1 MAAPFSDF
9 SIPTGTGTLHRSDS
23 GISLKDNS
31 AQKRDKKKAEEDAQF
46 TFHPVIPSRR
56 TADVAVAKTSVGER
70 FENLYKNASKRS
82 DKNTSVEEFTFSP
95 TISAKAR
102 SISRDRDG
110 REFIDLM
117 HNSTGSGKVI
127 AKEVVVESFSPK
139 INKRVGAPK
148 ASSGIETSDRLYA
161 STTAKKANL
170 EKKQMEKALE
180 EAKECTFAPTVS
192 AKSRSLAAGIS
203 DGATVSDRLMQYG
216 VEKTKKREASI
227 LAQANKEVVNC
238 TFQPNLITPPKTSN
252 VTISV
257 NSESNSV
264 NESGGS
270 ANGRKTIV
278 DNRFEYL
285 YNDAKKRQSGDLNDS
300 IDSECTFSPQISA
313 RARSIS
319 STRTITDHASEMY
332 KASGA
337 GRKGRPSSTLE
348 VPSFTPQI
356 SKLGKSMDRTRGGSI
371 TDHLYSFKDSHEHRL
386 EILKYEAAVKILG
399 DCTFSPQISE
409 KSKALAYSDPSG
421 VVDRLLDYGEE
432 KSRKLQEDQI
442 LKAEADMADVTFHP
456 VLYRSTSKGYET
468 ETGNQFDRLYGD
480 ALKRQ
485 VEEPNVRAKY
495 EDLNLTFH
503 PEISGMGKCMDKN
516 RVEEHNQR
524 QKELSQKRKE
534 EQLAQRA
541 QETFSHKPTLS
552 KRASSIDKQEL
563 ESMLASQKER
573 ADKRKGEV
581 AQEMVKENTFA
592 PKIPAYQ
599 FKRRLEQ
606 TMSPAQFDS
615 RLAPPDCNSSCTSD
629 EQTLSPSEPMPS
641 KDADHKALPASTA
654 HSPAA
659 SDIAGDTA
667 NEPKNT
673 NFVTHMSTIPRE

>member
-1 MAAPFSDF
+1 MSAPFSDF
-9 SIPTGTGTLHRSDS
+9 SIPSGQGALHRSDS

-31 AQKRDKKKAEEDAQF
+31 AQKRDKKKADEDAQF
-46 TFHPVIPSRR
+46 TFHPVIPARR
-56 TADVAVAKTSVGER
+56 TADVTVAKTSLGER
-70 FENLYKNASKRS
+70 FENLYKNAGKRS
-82 DKNTSVEEFTFSP
+82 DKNASVEEFTFSP

-117 HNSTGSGKVI
+117 HNSTGSGKLI
-127 AKEVVVESFSPK
+127 TKEVVAETFSPK
-139 INKRVGAPK
+139 INRRVGAPK
-148 ASSGIETSDRLYA
+148 ASSGTETSDRLYA

-192 AKSRSLAAGIS
+192 AKSRSLIAGIA
-203 DGATVSDRLMQYG
+203 DGTTVSDRLMQYG
-216 VEKTKKREASI
+216 IEKTKKREASA
-227 LAQANKEVVNC
+227 LAQADKEVVNC
-238 TFQPNLITPPKTSN
+238 TFQPNLITPPRASN

-257 NSESNSV
+257 SSDSNSL

-270 ANGRKTIV
+270 ASVRKTVV

-285 YNDAKKRQSGDLNDS
+285 YNDAKKRQSGDQNDS

-319 STRTITDHASEMY
+319 STRKITDHSSEMY

-337 GRKGRPSSTLE
+337 GRKGRPSSTVE
-348 VPSFTPQI
+348 VPTFTPQI
-356 SKLGKSMDRTRGGSI
+356 SKLGKSMDRKGGSI
-371 TDHLYSFKDSHEHRL
+371 ADHLYSFKDSHEHRL
-386 EILKYEAAVKILG
+386 EILKYEAAVKVLG
-399 DCTFSPQISE
+399 DCTFSPQISG
-409 KSKALAYSDPSG
+409 KSRSLSYSDPAG

-432 KSRKLQEDQI
+432 KQRKLQEGQI
-442 LKAEADMADVTFHP
+442 LKAEADMANVTFHP

-468 ETGNQFDRLYGD
+468 ETGNQFDRLYCD

-485 VEEPNVRAKY
+485 VEDPNVRARY

-524 QKELSQKRKE
+524 QKELSQKKRE
-534 EQLAQRA
+534 EHLAQRA

-552 KRASSIDKQEL
+552 KRANAIDKQEL
-563 ESMLASQKER
+563 ENMLACQKER
-573 ADKRKGEV
+573 ADKKKEGV
-581 AQEMVKENTFA
+581 VQEMVKENTFA
-592 PKIPAYQ
+592 PKIPPYQ
-599 FKRRLEQ
+599 SKRRLEQ
-606 TMSPAQFDS
+606 TISPAHFDS
-615 RLAPPDCNSSCTSD
+615 RLAATDCNSSCTSD
-629 EQTLSPSEPMPS
+629 EQTLSTFEPTPS

-654 HSPAA
+654 HSPVA
-659 SDIAGDTA
+659 SDIAGDAA

-673 NFVTHMSTIPRE
+673 NSVAYMSTISRE